1 MMCVCCR
8 GEGRVDLFLGHR
20 LCRQKI
26 NTERTSFSQ
35 GHTVGGGRGGPRS
48 PSFAA
53 EIHSG
58 GNGGGCWKAPQEF
71 PVGFLLRG
79 SKMGQGE
86 VGGLLQCP
94 GRVPSQSFFMP
105 RGGVAKRKEM
115 GALLQ
120 FSMSQAPF

>member
-1 MMCVCCR
+1 
-8 GEGRVDLFLGHR
+8 
-20 LCRQKI
+20 
-26 NTERTSFSQ
+26 
-35 GHTVGGGRGGPRS
+35 
-48 PSFAA
+48 
-53 EIHSG
+53 
-58 GNGGGCWKAPQEF
+58 
-71 PVGFLLRG
+71 
-79 SKMGQGE
+79 MGQGE